1 MCSLLSADLCSA
13 ESSAQVGQKKSNSE
27 NSSLPGR
34 KPPSHPLS
42 HFQNPQALTPMPHPS
57 PLKF

>member
-1 MCSLLSADLCSA
+1 MCSLLTVPIF
-13 ESSAQVGQKKSNSE
+13 AQLSHRHKLIKSNSE

-42 HFQNPQALTPMPHPS
+42 CFQNPQALTPVPHPS